1 MLLKAPRVMSPRGE
15 EEERKL
21 TGNLEEAVR
30 IVGIQLGHVIHGL
43 NVEIPI
49 TCNVSPRTNS
59 SYFPRLHAAG
69 TSNGSF
75 VLGRGVLSLLPLR
88 PRFDQVIN
96 ILSQRHSSTR
106 SDGNTNDGDVCRAL
120 CE

>member
-1 MLLKAPRVMSPRGE
+1 MSPRGE
-15 EEERKL
+15 EERRKL
-21 TGNLEEAVR
+21 TGNLEEAVG

-49 TCNVSPRTNS
+49 TRAGEPPNQFVISHVSM
-59 SYFPRLHAAG
+59 RLEHPMAHLYWAEG
-69 TSNGSF
+69 FS
-75 VLGRGVLSLLPLR
+75 LSLLPLR

>member
-1 MLLKAPRVMSPRGE
+1 MLLKAPSVMSPRGE

-59 SYFPRLHAAG
+59 SYP
-69 TSNGSF
+69 TSPCGWNIQWLICIGQRGS
-75 VLGRGVLSLLPLR
+75 LSLLPLR

-96 ILSQRHSSTR
+96 ILSQRYSSTR